1 MKLSRKGLAARVYGA
16 LRIPIAVYPAL
27 KIEILDEIEIPW
39 CGDFRP
45 CIVWR
50 WSNERNHP
58 RVSYIRDM
66 ANDDSGFRANRQWIR
81 LSECERADR
90 SGAFRKKPL

>member
-1 MKLSRKGLAARVYGA
+1 MYGA
-16 LRIPIAVYPAL
+16 SRMPIAVYLAL

-45 CIVWR
+45 YIVWR
-50 WSNERNHP
+50 WSSERNHP
-58 RVSYIRDM
+58 RMSCIRDM
-66 ANDDSGFRANRQWIR
+66 ANDDSGFRAGRKWIM

-90 SGAFRKKPL
+90 SGAFRKKPY

>member
-1 MKLSRKGLAARVYGA
+1 MRLDEEKKRTYGA
-16 LRIPIAVYPAL
+16 SRTPIATYSFAGAFG
-27 KIEILDEIEIPW
+27 IEILDEIEIPW

-58 RVSYIRDM
+58 RVSCIRDM
-66 ANDDSGFRANRQWIR
+66 ANDDSGFRVNRQWIR
-81 LSECERADR
+81 LSECERVDR
-90 SGAFRKKPL
+90 

>member
-1 MKLSRKGLAARVYGA
+1 MRLDAEKKRTYGA
-16 LRIPIAVYPAL
+16 SRMPIATYSFDGAFG
-27 KIEILDEIEIPW
+27 IEILDEIEIPW

-58 RVSYIRDM
+58 RVSCIRDM
-66 ANDDSGFRANRQWIR
+66 ANDDSGFRVNRQWIR
-81 LSECERADR
+81 LSECERVDR
-90 SGAFRKKPL
+90 

>member
-1 MKLSRKGLAARVYGA
+1 MRVYGA
-16 LRIPIAVYPAL
+16 SRMPIAVYPAL

-45 CIVWR
+45 YIVWR
-50 WSNERNHP
+50 WSNERNRP
-58 RVSYIRDM
+58 RMSCIRDM
-66 ANDDSGFRANRQWIR
+66 SDGDSGFRASRKWIR

-90 SGAFRKKPL
+90 LGAFRKKPY

>member
-1 MKLSRKGLAARVYGA
+1 MKLSEKGLAVRVYGA
-16 LRIPIAVYPAL
+16 SRMPIAVYPAL

-50 WSNERNHP
+50 WSDERNRP
-58 RVSYIRDM
+58 RMSCVRDM
-66 ANDDSGFRANRQWIR
+66 ANDDSGFRAGRKWIR
-81 LSECERADR
+81 LSECVRPDR
-90 SGAFRKKPL
+90 

>member
-1 MKLSRKGLAARVYGA
+1 MKLDTEKKRTYGA
-16 LRIPIAVYPAL
+16 SRMPIATYSFAGAFG
-27 KIEILDEIEIPW
+27 IEILDEIEIPW

-58 RVSYIRDM
+58 RMSCIRDM
-66 ANDDSGFRANRQWIR
+66 ANDDSGFRVNRQWIR
-81 LSECERADR
+81 LSECERVDR
-90 SGAFRKKPL
+90 

>member
-1 MKLSRKGLAARVYGA
+1 MKLSKRGLAVRAYGES
-16 LRIPIAVYPAL
+16 RKPIATYSFAGAFG
-27 KIEILDEIEIPW
+27 IEILDEIEIPW

-58 RVSYIRDM
+58 RVSCVRDM

-90 SGAFRKKPL
+90 

>member
-1 MKLSRKGLAARVYGA
+1 MKLDAEKKRTYGA
-16 LRIPIAVYPAL
+16 GRMPVATYSFGGSFG
-27 KIEILDEIEIPW
+27 IEILDEIEIPW

-50 WSNERNHP
+50 WSDERNHP
-58 RVSYIRDM
+58 RMSCIRDM

-81 LSECERADR
+81 LSECERVDR
-90 SGAFRKKPL
+90 